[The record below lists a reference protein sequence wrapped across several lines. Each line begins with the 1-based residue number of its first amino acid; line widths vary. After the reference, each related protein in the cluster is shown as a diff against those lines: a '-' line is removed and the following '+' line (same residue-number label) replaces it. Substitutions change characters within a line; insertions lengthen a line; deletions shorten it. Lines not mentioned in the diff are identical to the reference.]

1 VLINGDDI
9 LFTADN
15 QFIDIWKSCL
25 DDAGFIPS
33 PGKNM
38 VSNEYAMVNSQ
49 LYQLKGIHS
58 NRFSVTD
65 YRPSIKKIGFVNF
78 GLLTGRKKNDS
89 TRELVNTSIEVP
101 IKDLKPDEDVRE
113 HFARVGSL
121 VSNTYDLYI
130 SSGFSKFDSIS
141 KAYKPNFD
149 GLLKG
154 VGLTKYKESN
164 RTPCKEFHCL
174 IELEDIVANL
184 DNTRSLEN
192 IELGEESVYLFKKID
207 ENNGSILNSRDIF
220 CYNSESMPIRY
231 LNAKS
236 DFCRDHLVLIEKYLQ
251 MIVKSEKIN
260 AVGLDQFSSSKL
272 YEETLTAGKMR
283 QAVQRE
289 NRRSPITKLKLL
301 NELEGRKPEE
311 LLSVL
316 QQPPISLPGFE
327 SNWPLTSLDC

>member
-1 VLINGDDI
+1 
-9 LFTADN
+9 
-15 QFIDIWKSCL
+15 
-25 DDAGFIPS
+25 
-33 PGKNM
+33 
-38 VSNEYAMVNSQ
+38 
-49 LYQLKGIHS
+49 
-58 NRFSVTD
+58 
-65 YRPSIKKIGFVNF
+65 
-78 GLLTGRKKNDS
+78 
-89 TRELVNTSIEVP
+89 
-101 IKDLKPDEDVRE
+101 
-113 HFARVGSL
+113 
-121 VSNTYDLYI
+121 
-130 SSGFSKFDSIS
+130 
-141 KAYKPNFD
+141 
-149 GLLKG
+149 
-154 VGLTKYKESN
+154 
-164 RTPCKEFHCL
+164 
-174 IELEDIVANL
+174 VANL

-192 IELGEESVYLFKKID
+192 IELDEESVYLFKKID

-220 CYNSESMPIRY
+220 GYNSESMPIRY

-236 DFCRDHLVLIEKYLQ
+236 DFCRDHLVIIEKYLQ

-272 YEETLTAGKMR
+272 YEETLTAGKLR